1 MFEDEQITDSI
12 SHYFQQIFTSISPP
26 ATEVVNKALT
36 PCISASTNE
45 LLISLPSAS
54 KVKAA
59 LFGIHPDKAP
69 GPDGFSAS
77 FFQSNWNVVGPAI
90 IKEIQIFFGTGS
102 LPSTI
107 NSTHIR
113 LIQKSKVLNKCLIID
128 LLPYVTSTTKSS
140 QKSLSTLEA
149 SAKGYHI

>member
-90 IKEIQIFFGTGS
+90 IKEIQIFGTGS
-102 LPSTI
+102 LPITI

-113 LIQKSKVLNKCLIID
+113 LIPKVQSPKQVSDYRPISLCNVYYKIISKILV
-128 LLPYVTSTTKSS
+128 Y
-140 QKSLSTLEA
+140 A
-149 SAKGYHI
+149 